1 MIRRELFQQELEL
14 ILSLHPAGGQ
24 QFLHQLEHRHDV
36 ALFNGIAVRVL
47 GGQILGHQQE
57 HGSQQA
63 LGGIVEKSILPILGA
78 FAAAGVDEGLGE
90 DLGVFLCLGLCCQ
103 VFGVGLID
111 IHVLIDQVQQVVAV
125 RPGGIA

>member
-47 GGQILGHQQE
+47 GGQVLGHQQE
-57 HGSQQA
+57 HGSQKA
-63 LGGIVEKSILPILGA
+63 LGGIVEKAFCPYWALSPPLVLMRVLARILEYFSALA
-78 FAAAGVDEGLGE
+78 FAARFLGSA
-90 DLGVFLCLGLCCQ
+90 L
-103 VFGVGLID
+103 
-111 IHVLIDQVQQVVAV
+111 
-125 RPGGIA
+125 